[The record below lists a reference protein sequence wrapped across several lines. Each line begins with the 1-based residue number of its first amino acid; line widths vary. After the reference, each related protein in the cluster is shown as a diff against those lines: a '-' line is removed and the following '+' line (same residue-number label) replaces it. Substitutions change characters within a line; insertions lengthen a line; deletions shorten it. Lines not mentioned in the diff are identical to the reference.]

1 MIIMPAKKTKKEIE
15 VEPQNAKRDA
25 EPKKVSPPQPQ
36 APVVQSSEEKKGWFP
51 KIDATLTKYSPF
63 VKQNWKGL
71 FTDGLKIAGM
81 EWMVIIALI
90 VIAIV
95 ILAAVGGGAMLG
107 GTDSVS
113 SITQMMASLGAAM
126 ILLIPLVI
134 IALAISIAI
143 SFLRYPAV
151 DERAKGG
158 KIAIFQKLRELAL
171 PSIGYGLVIT
181 VITLVL
187 FSPIILGIITQN
199 LGAMCIFV
207 ILSILAVLVFVLV
220 TQFSQWELTIE
231 KAGVFESLGRS
242 YGLVKGN
249 IVEVIVF
256 DIITIVFTIL
266 LYIPFWI
273 ASFVLNFIGMI
284 GGIAGLGIILMGS
297 LVITFVW
304 SAVLL
309 TVVVPLQYSFWK
321 TLKEKT

>member
-143 SFLRYPAV
+143 S
-151 DERAKGG
+151 
-158 KIAIFQKLRELAL
+158 
-171 PSIGYGLVIT
+171 
-181 VITLVL
+181 
-187 FSPIILGIITQN
+187 
-199 LGAMCIFV
+199 
-207 ILSILAVLVFVLV
+207 
-220 TQFSQWELTIE
+220 
-231 KAGVFESLGRS
+231 
-242 YGLVKGN
+242 
-249 IVEVIVF
+249 
-256 DIITIVFTIL
+256 
-266 LYIPFWI
+266 
-273 ASFVLNFIGMI
+273 
-284 GGIAGLGIILMGS
+284 
-297 LVITFVW
+297 
-304 SAVLL
+304 
-309 TVVVPLQYSFWK
+309 
-321 TLKEKT
+321 